1 MDYKKYE
8 ALDKSRQKLLCFC
21 AFIGGNIEPQ
31 SLKEYAKISSVALT
45 KVTSYVK
52 ELTNGSFLQSEGF
65 DWRSHDYI
73 YQITPAHYYRVLH
86 FLFVSRAEWLVLFES
101 LNIERSA
108 CFSTLYD
115 GLKKSIRKED
125 INIPSFYFTGNMIPY
140 FIPVGMEPDFT
151 PLIRYE

>member
-65 DWRSHDYI
+65 DWRSHLPNHSGTLLPG
-73 YQITPAHYYRVLH
+73 IT
-86 FLFVSRAEWLVLFES
+86 F
-101 LNIERSA
+101 
-108 CFSTLYD
+108 
-115 GLKKSIRKED
+115 
-125 INIPSFYFTGNMIPY
+125 
-140 FIPVGMEPDFT
+140 PVCQSCGVVGPVR
-151 PLIRYE
+151 IIKH

>member
-52 ELTNGSFLQSEGF
+52 ELTNGSFCSLKDSTGALTTTF
-65 DWRSHDYI
+65 TKSLRHIITGYYISCLSVVRSGWSCSNH
-73 YQITPAHYYRVLH
+73 
-86 FLFVSRAEWLVLFES
+86 
-101 LNIERSA
+101 
-108 CFSTLYD
+108 
-115 GLKKSIRKED
+115 
-125 INIPSFYFTGNMIPY
+125 
-140 FIPVGMEPDFT
+140 
-151 PLIRYE
+151 

>member
-52 ELTNGSFLQSEGF
+52 EFF
-65 DWRSHDYI
+65 
-73 YQITPAHYYRVLH
+73 AV
-86 FLFVSRAEWLVLFES
+86 
-101 LNIERSA
+101 
-108 CFSTLYD
+108 
-115 GLKKSIRKED
+115 
-125 INIPSFYFTGNMIPY
+125 
-140 FIPVGMEPDFT
+140 
-151 PLIRYE
+151 